1 MAAVVLA
8 TIERK
13 KNADARRQIVAGL
26 ADSQDAATEGST
38 EADGD
43 ASGESRRSVEDL
55 TTSKSKSM
63 KLDKT
68 ASAGRPAENVG
79 GGAAAADG
87 GVGGGGIS
95 ISELRHDIKMRN
107 DARSKEGG
115 DAELARQRNLPYQQF
130 LHKVYNGAAVQ
141 IFVASLIFVNFIVN
155 AAEAQ
160 VPQEERGSQPF
171 KVFEVIFTVAF
182 TVELV
187 VNIYAHWFWE
197 FWSSGW
203 NIFDFV
209 VVGVSLLAI
218 ALSGLPAVSMLRLLR
233 AFRVFR
239 LFRRLQSLRR
249 IIKALEEA
257 IPGSANAFAILS
269 LVSAIYSILGVEFFQ
284 NIEFET
290 GNKYFDTFG
299 QAMFTMFQVMSG
311 DSWAEAIAR
320 PCVAEYPLASLYFV
334 SYILVADLMLVNVVV
349 AVLMEKFVDTA
360 GDEEEN
366 DAEDFAAEEAAI
378 AQNTATG
385 EAATVPQ
392 LVAIPEPSF
401 LTIEEPLDM
410 AEHEARKKKEKSAKG
425 KSKGSEEAL
434 ELLLPIFA
442 QLQQQVTKLDSR
454 LANIESCMAK
464 QDQ

>member
-1 MAAVVLA
+1 
-8 TIERK
+8 
-13 KNADARRQIVAGL
+13 
-26 ADSQDAATEGST
+26 
-38 EADGD
+38 
-43 ASGESRRSVEDL
+43 
-55 TTSKSKSM
+55 
-63 KLDKT
+63 
-68 ASAGRPAENVG
+68 
-79 GGAAAADG
+79 
-87 GVGGGGIS
+87 
-95 ISELRHDIKMRN
+95 MRN

-385 EAATVPQ
+385 EAAT
-392 LVAIPEPSF
+392 
-401 LTIEEPLDM
+401 TIEEPLDM

-442 QLQQQVTKLDSR
+442 QLQQQ
-454 LANIESCMAK
+454 
-464 QDQ
+464 